1 MTVFN
6 KKVTKDNYL
15 TYLQKVAEFRLK
27 ELQDAM
33 QPIIEGFC
41 VLYPLNKMKL
51 YPSIIKLLSCGDD
64 DIPSKVF
71 KKHLVYKK
79 IDLPLINMLVD
90 AFSELSPD
98 EKHQLLIFITG
109 SATISPYSTDK
120 ITVEKA
126 WSDSGGW
133 NGYLPRLNTI
143 LLKS

>member
-1 MTVFN
+1 
-6 KKVTKDNYL
+6 
-15 TYLQKVAEFRLK
+15 
-27 ELQDAM
+27 
-33 QPIIEGFC
+33 
-41 VLYPLNKMKL
+41 MKL

-133 NGYLPRLNTI
+133 NGYLPRASTCFKTLYLPEYDSTEIMIDKLRKAMYECLITDNYRYFDDSI
-143 LLKS
+143 FENDE